1 MKLTFQKNIGVTVV
15 FEEKECELHMAQLF
29 LEALEPPDEESV
41 LVIQEV
47 IARIELRLA
56 GCDLS
61 RFNLQQVLADVL
73 NIRHFSGVQSL
84 HFKKEKD
91 FNKCSIIIYM
101 KFDLY
106 YPCKLQKVNQ
116 KFGENF
122 TDMYKK
128 LGLLGHNGIDL
139 WAPDSWIVRAAHT
152 GRVTFTGY
160 DGSGGL
166 GVVIRTEKEYDYKDG
181 VSYFKTIYWHLKK
194 DTIRVTGGQTVK
206 AGDII
211 ALADNTG
218 MSTGSHLHFG
228 LKPIYKGEQDWEWG
242 NVDQL
247 NGYWGAI
254 DPAPYWNGI
263 YAEDISPIIA
273 KLELLK
279 QKVAELVAAFTK
291 LKK

>member
-1 MKLTFQKNIGVTVV
+1 
-15 FEEKECELHMAQLF
+15 
-29 LEALEPPDEESV
+29 
-41 LVIQEV
+41 
-47 IARIELRLA
+47 
-56 GCDLS
+56 
-61 RFNLQQVLADVL
+61 
-73 NIRHFSGVQSL
+73 
-84 HFKKEKD
+84 
-91 FNKCSIIIYM
+91 M